1 MSTESEVRIVDYK
14 TGQEKPAHQKQVEE
28 YAEAL
33 GNVFAPVETSI
44 VYL

>member
-1 MSTESEVRIVDYK
+1 MSTQSEVRIVDYK

-33 GNVFAPVETSI
+33 GNVFASVETSI

>member
-33 GNVFAPVETSI
+33 GNVFEQIEKSVI
-44 VYL
+44 YV